1 MTSNQTQKQG
11 RNPSGHMAPAWAV
24 KLIADMQARK
34 FAAKAPVLSTG
45 LRAAADRARA
55 RQHTKGHGSAYG
67 AAKFTG
73 AW

>member
-1 MTSNQTQKQG
+1 MTSKPQQQQVTAS
-11 RNPSGHMAPAWAV
+11 PAAPAWAV
-24 KLIADMQARK
+24 KLLADMQARK
-34 FAAKAPVLSTG
+34 VAAPVPVFSAG

-67 AAKFTG
+67 AAKFTA

>member
-1 MTSNQTQKQG
+1 MTKLLDTESKPAAVQ
-11 RNPSGHMAPAWAV
+11 SAPAWAV
-24 KLIADMQARK
+24 KLLADMQARK